1 MSNIYIYRIYYIYI
15 FIIPGL
21 RFAMAQMKAA
31 AVEIITK
38 FNIRVNPKTRTDNL
52 LEQFLF
58 IANLRD
64 GVHLDFEL
72 HQ

>member
-1 MSNIYIYRIYYIYI
+1 
-15 FIIPGL
+15 
-21 RFAMAQMKAA
+21 MAQMKAA